1 MPEEHNGKALEITG
15 LNHYFG
21 TGELRNQILFG
32 IDLTIEPGELVIM
45 TGPSGCGKTTLLTLI
60 GSLRHVQEGSLRVLG
75 RELAG
80 LNDAELVEVRR
91 NIGFI
96 FQTHNLF
103 ESLTAL
109 QNVRMALELKD
120 ANPARIHKRAEEALV
135 DVGLKERV
143 GYKPKGLSG
152 GQRQRVA
159 IARALVNK
167 PKLILA
173 DEPTAALDSHS
184 TELVMDL
191 MKRLAKQ
198 EGTTILIVTH
208 DIKILSL
215 ADRIVSMADG
225 RIKSNT
231 PTTETIRVCM
241 FLSKCP
247 AFASLKPEELA
258 NVAGRLVL
266 ERFAAGSTVIRQG
279 DEGDK
284 FYIINQ
290 GTIDVLRD
298 EGGGNRKIATLREG
312 DFFGETALLEDKPRN
327 ATIMAVDDL
336 EVYTLDKKS
345 FRDAIDSTASFKE
358 QLLKVFYQRR

>member
-1 MPEEHNGKALEITG
+1 
-15 LNHYFG
+15 
-21 TGELRNQILFG
+21 
-32 IDLTIEPGELVIM
+32 
-45 TGPSGCGKTTLLTLI
+45 
-60 GSLRHVQEGSLRVLG
+60 
-75 RELAG
+75 
-80 LNDAELVEVRR
+80 
-91 NIGFI
+91 
-96 FQTHNLF
+96 
-103 ESLTAL
+103 
-109 QNVRMALELKD
+109 MALELRD
-120 ANPARIHKRAEEALV
+120 ANPARVRKRAEEALI
-135 DVGLKERV
+135 DVGLKERIS
-143 GYKPKGLSG
+143 YKPKGLSG

-173 DEPTAALDSHS
+173 DEPTAALDADS
-184 TELVMDL
+184 TQIVMDL
-191 MKRLAKQ
+191 MKRLTKQ

-258 NVAGRLVL
+258 NVASKLRL

-284 FYIINQ
+284 FYIISQ
-290 GTIDVLRD
+290 GTADVLRAE
-298 EGGGNRKIATLREG
+298 EGGSRKLATLREG
-312 DFFGETALLEDKPRN
+312 DFFGETALLENQPRN
-327 ATIMAVDDL
+327 ASVVAADDL
-336 EVYTLDKKS
+336 EVYTLDKIS
-345 FRDAIDSTASFKE
+345 FRDAIDSTATFKE

>member
-1 MPEEHNGKALEITG
+1 
-15 LNHYFG
+15 
-21 TGELRNQILFG
+21 
-32 IDLTIEPGELVIM
+32 M

-75 RELAG
+75 GQLAG
-80 LNDAELVEVRR
+80 MNDAELVEVRR

-120 ANPARIHKRAEEALV
+120 ANPARIHKRAEEVLV

-241 FLSKCP
+241 FLSKCRRLP
-247 AFASLKPEELA
+247 RSSRKNWPTWR
-258 NVAGRLVL
+258 AGWCSS
-266 ERFAAGSTVIRQG
+266 GS
-279 DEGDK
+279 
-284 FYIINQ
+284 
-290 GTIDVLRD
+290 
-298 EGGGNRKIATLREG
+298 
-312 DFFGETALLEDKPRN
+312 PRG
-327 ATIMAVDDL
+327 
-336 EVYTLDKKS
+336 
-345 FRDAIDSTASFKE
+345 RP
-358 QLLKVFYQRR
+358 